1 MLETF
6 LINTFYIVTSS
17 DTNRVFKKLATN
29 KEIYYKWI
37 GMCEELIEDYPYDF
51 CRFFANLIK
60 L

>member
-17 DTNRVFKKLATN
+17 DTNKVFNKLATN

-37 GMCEELIEDYPYDF
+37 GMCEELIEDYPYEF
-51 CRFFANLIK
+51 L
-60 L
+60 